1 MLTQVMQELESADLC
16 IPGSDRY
23 SDFRTQFVSE
33 VQGDSFRAF
42 KLYGV
47 YAACVIAAAALVWLV
62 PDLVW
67 LNIAAQV
74 LNVFLLPLV
83 IAFLVALATKTLA
96 EPIRL
101 RGWYLGL
108 IIGIS
113 AVVCAV
119 GLFGGIAG
127 WL

>member
-1 MLTQVMQELESADLC
+1 M
-16 IPGSDRY
+16 
-23 SDFRTQFVSE
+23 
-33 VQGDSFRAF
+33 
-42 KLYGV
+42 
-47 YAACVIAAAALVWLV
+47 

-67 LNIAAQV
+67 LNISAQV

-83 IAFLVALATKTLA
+83 IAFLVALATEALP

-119 GLFGGIAG
+119 GLFGGITG
-127 WL
+127 WF

>member
-1 MLTQVMQELESADLC
+1 
-16 IPGSDRY
+16 
-23 SDFRTQFVSE
+23 
-33 VQGDSFRAF
+33 
-42 KLYGV
+42 
-47 YAACVIAAAALVWLV
+47 V

-67 LNIAAQV
+67 LNISAQV

-83 IAFLVALATKTLA
+83 IAFLVALATEALP

-113 AVVCAV
+113 AIVCAV
-119 GLFGGIAG
+119 GLFGASQVGFRVMLRKILLGQASVVVI
-127 WL
+127 LLAIIRYLLLRAPTARLAARRKDRL